1 VSISLR
7 DDDLDRA
14 APFGVLCGED
24 LVVLRQ
30 GPSWARLGVSLVGRP
45 LLEVLEI
52 VRPLGV
58 STIEQIRAHRDSM
71 LLMRLLPEGPRLR
84 FQAVDVEDPAGV
96 LLIGNPI
103 VSSSAELDRL
113 GLSAADFSPVDQ
125 TPDLLFLRRG
135 QERSLDD
142 LRTLNAELQRSATE
156 LRDANRMLTRAEA
169 QYRRIVEL
177 QPLVMYIDTL
187 GEDAVAEFISP
198 QVVEW
203 LGYPVRRWLTEPT
216 FFFSVVVHPED
227 RERAWSANRAAEADD
242 TSFDEEVR
250 LVRADGHVVWTRAVD
265 TVVEDDDGK
274 RRRFGFMLDITKT
287 KTAEIELRDTMSR
300 LTTLLDH
307 MQSGVLVED
316 RERRVVMAN
325 ATLCQMFRS
334 DADPDSLTGLPISAA
349 IAQVVRAEDDP
360 AAFLRR
366 TETLTSRRWP
376 AVNQSLTLSGS
387 RVLEFDFQPITAEG
401 QELGALWM
409 FRDATDRVLYQEA
422 LARARDE
429 AIAASDAKS
438 QFLASMSHEI
448 RTPMHGVLAT
458 VDLLRTTDLDAEQ
471 RELVGVIDSSASNLV
486 SIINDILDLQKVEAG
501 RIDLV
506 TELFALLETARAV
519 VDLLGPQA
527 RAKGVELALS
537 IDPEAP
543 ARVLGDPV
551 RFRQVLV
558 NLVGNAVKFTE
569 TGSVSLA
576 LRLVSR
582 RGPESVVE
590 VEVRDTG
597 PGIPPEKAATI
608 FDPFVQAKTSQEGTG
623 LGLAIAD
630 RLVGLMGG
638 QIVVESVVGV
648 GSAFRFMLR
657 LVEVAGDA
665 PADEVPEAV
674 AAPVPAVLVVDSS
687 EPRLGHV
694 MRLLQRLG
702 TSGTGVASGEEALS
716 ILESAPGTRLVLVS
730 ARMPGLDGPATTER
744 IRASRNPAVAKV
756 PVYAMFGGGD
766 DSVLE
771 RCRTSGMDGH
781 IGKPVDIGELR
792 RLLDV
797 VLGQGGVPGGTA

>member
-14 APFGVLCGED
+14 APFGLLCDED

-30 GPSWARLGVSLVGRP
+30 GPSWSRLGLTLVGRP
-45 LLEVLEI
+45 LLESVEI

-58 STIEQIRAHRDSM
+58 STIGHLRAHRDSM
-71 LLMRLLPEGPRLR
+71 LLMRVLPEGPRLR
-84 FQAVDVEDPAGV
+84 FQAVDVADPVGL

-103 VSSSAELDRL
+103 VSSSQELERL

-142 LRTLNAELQRSATE
+142 LSTLNAELQRSATE
-156 LRDANRMLTRAEA
+156 LRDANRMLTRAET

-187 GEDAVAEFISP
+187 GDESIAEFISP
-198 QVVEW
+198 QVADW
-203 LGYPVRRWLTEPT
+203 LGYPARRWLSEPA
-216 FFFSVVVHPED
+216 FFFRVVVHPED
-227 RERAWSANRAAEADD
+227 RDRAWAANHLSEIDG
-242 TSFDEEVR
+242 SPFDEELR
-250 LVRADGHVVWTRAVD
+250 LVTADGRVIWTRAVD
-265 TVVEDDDGK
+265 SIVEDEDGK
-274 RRRFGFMLDITKT
+274 RRRFGFMLDVTT
-287 KTAEIELRDTMSR
+287 AKTAELELRDTMSR

-316 RERRVVMAN
+316 RQRLVVMAN
-325 ATLCQMFRS
+325 ATLTQMFRS
-334 DADPDSLTGLPISAA
+334 TVDPDELTGLPISAA
-349 IAQVVRAEDDP
+349 IARVVRPEDDP

-366 TETLTSRRWP
+366 TEDLTARRWP

-387 RVLEFDFQPITAEG
+387 RVLEFDFQPIVSEG
-401 QELGALWM
+401 QDLGALWM

-458 VDLLRTTDLDAEQ
+458 VDLLRTTHLDSEQ
-471 RELVGVIDSSASNLV
+471 AELVGVIDTSASNLV
-486 SIINDILDLQKVEAG
+486 AIINDILDLQKVEAG

-506 TELFALLETARAV
+506 SEPFSPTDVARAV

-527 RAKGVELALS
+527 RGKGIELGLS
-537 IDPEAP
+537 SDRDIP

-551 RFRQVLV
+551 RVRQVLV
-558 NLVGNAVKFTE
+558 NLVGNAVKFTVS
-569 TGSVSLA
+569 GSVSLS
-576 LRLVSR
+576 LRLMSR
-582 RGPESVVE
+582 RGQEAVVE
-590 VEVRDTG
+590 VEVHDTG
-597 PGIPPEKAATI
+597 PGIAPEKVATI
-608 FDPFVQAKTSQEGTG
+608 FDPFVQARSSQEGTG
-623 LGLAIAD
+623 LGLAIAE

-638 QIVVESVVGV
+638 QIAVESTL
-648 GSAFRFMLR
+648 GSGSTFRFVLR
-657 LVEVAGDA
+657 LVEVAGDDA
-665 PADEVPEAV
+665 EHTVEPELQAVEVPTVVVIESSDARR
-674 AAPVPAVLVVDSS
+674 AHVL
-687 EPRLGHV
+687 
-694 MRLLQRLG
+694 RLLQRIDVTG
-702 TSGTGVASGEEALS
+702 VGVASPAEGVELLS
-716 ILESAPGTRLVLVS
+716 TPGTRLVLVA
-730 ARMPGLDGPATTER
+730 ARMPGVDGPATTEQ
-744 IRASRNPAVAKV
+744 IRALRDPLAAKV
-756 PVYAMFGGGD
+756 PVYAMLGGAD
-766 DSVLE
+766 DDLLE
-771 RCRTSGMDGH
+771 RCRSSGMDGH

-797 VLGQGGVPGGTA
+797 VLGPGAVR

>member
-1 VSISLR
+1 MSIQFR

-24 LVVLRQ
+24 LVVRRQ
-30 GPSWARLGVSLVGRP
+30 GPSWARLGVTLVGRP
-45 LLEVLEI
+45 LLEVLEV

-58 STIEQIRAHRDSM
+58 STIEQIRSHRDSM

-84 FQAVDVEDPAGV
+84 FQAVDVADPAGV

-103 VSSSAELDRL
+103 VSSSQELDRL

-177 QPLVMYIDTL
+177 QPLVMYIDSL
-187 GEDAVAEFISP
+187 GDESVAEFISP
-198 QVVEW
+198 QVVDW
-203 LGYPVRRWLTEPT
+203 LGYPVRRWLTEEA
-216 FFFSVVVHPED
+216 FFFQVVVHPED
-227 RERAWSANRAAEADD
+227 RERAWAANRAAEADD
-242 TSFDEEVR
+242 SPYDEEVR
-250 LVRADGHVVWTRAVD
+250 LLRADGQVVWTRAVD
-265 TVVEDDDGK
+265 TVVEDEDGR

-316 RERRVVMAN
+316 RQRRIVMAN

-334 DADPDSLTGLPISAA
+334 EADPDELTGLPISAA
-349 IAQVVRAEDDP
+349 IAAVVRPEDDP

-366 TETLTSRRWP
+366 TETLTARRWP
-376 AVNQSLTLSGS
+376 TANQSLTLSGS
-387 RVLEFDFQPITAEG
+387 RVLEFDFQPIVSEG
-401 QELGALWM
+401 QDLGALWM

-458 VDLLRTTDLDAEQ
+458 VDLLRTTDLDGEQ
-471 RELVGVIDSSASNLV
+471 RELVGVIDSSATNLV

-506 TELFALLETARAV
+506 TEPFSVKDTAKAV

-527 RAKGVELALS
+527 RAKGIELALS
-537 IDPEAP
+537 IDPDAP

-569 TGSVSLA
+569 SGSVSLTM
-576 LRLVSR
+576 RLMSQ

-597 PGIPPEKAATI
+597 PGIAPEKAASI
-608 FDPFVQAKTSQEGTG
+608 FDPFVQARSSQEGTG

-638 QIVVESVVGV
+638 QIVVDSTVGV
-648 GSAFRFMLR
+648 GSSFRFVLR
-657 LVEVAGDA
+657 LEEVAADT
-665 PADEVPEAV
+665 PDDEVRETPSRI
-674 AAPVPAVLVVDSS
+674 APSVLVVESS
-687 EPRLGHV
+687 EPRRGHV

-702 TSGTGVASGEEALS
+702 TSGVAVGTGEEALEL
-716 ILESAPGTRLVLVS
+716 LESAPGTRLVLVS
-730 ARMPGLDGPATTER
+730 ARMTGLDGPDMTER
-744 IRASRNPAVAKV
+744 IRGSRNPAVAKV
-756 PVYAMFGGGD
+756 PVYAMFGGSD
-766 DSVLE
+766 DAVLE

-797 VLGQGGVPGGTA
+797 VLGQGQ

>member
-1 VSISLR
+1 VGVRLD

-14 APFGVLCGED
+14 APFGVLCDESMT
-24 LVVLRQ
+24 VLRQ
-30 GPSWARLGVSLVGRP
+30 GPSWSRLGADLVGRP
-45 LLEVLEI
+45 LLESLEV

-58 STIEQIRAHRDSM
+58 ATLEDIRRHRDSM
-71 LLMRLLPEGPRLR
+71 LLMRVLPDGPRMR
-84 FQAVDVEDPAGV
+84 FQAVDVAEPRGI

-103 VSSSAELDRL
+103 VSSSQELEAL

-156 LRDANRMLTRAEA
+156 LRDANRLLTRAEA

-187 GEDAVAEFISP
+187 GEESIGEFVSP
-198 QVVEW
+198 RVVEW
-203 LGYPVRRWLTEPT
+203 LGHPVRRWLTEPG
-216 FFFSVVVHPED
+216 FFFRVVVHPED
-227 RERAWSANRAAEADD
+227 RDAAWEANLRAEADD
-242 TSFDEEVR
+242 SPFDEELR
-250 LVRADGHVVWTRAVD
+250 LVTADGHVLWTRVVD
-265 TVVEDDDGK
+265 SVVEDEDG
-274 RRRFGFMLDITKT
+274 RRRRIGFMLDITT
-287 KTAEIELRDTMSR
+287 AKTAELELRDTMSR

-316 RERRVVMAN
+316 RQRRVVLAN

-334 DADPDSLTGLPISAA
+334 PAGPEALLGLPISAA
-349 IAQVVRAEDDP
+349 VAQVVRPEDDP

-366 TETLTSRRWP
+366 TEDLTARRWP

-387 RVLEFDFQPITAEG
+387 RVLEFDYQPIVSEG

-458 VDLLRTTDLDAEQ
+458 VDLLRTTDLDDEQ
-471 RELVGVIDSSASNLV
+471 ADLVEVIDSSATSLV

-506 TELFALLETARAV
+506 SETYSPAEVARAV
-519 VDLLGPQA
+519 VDLLRPQGM
-527 RAKGVELALS
+527 AKGIDVVLAV
-537 IDPEAP
+537 DPDVP
-543 ARVLGDPV
+543 AHVVGDRV

-558 NLVGNAVKFTE
+558 NLVGNAVKFTSA
-569 TGSVSLA
+569 GSVSLG
-576 LRLVSR
+576 LHVVSR
-582 RGPESVVE
+582 RASDVTFE

-597 PGIPPEKAATI
+597 PGIPPEKVATI
-608 FDPFVQAKTSQEGTG
+608 FDPFVQARGGQEGTG

-638 QIVVESVVGV
+638 QITVESTLGE
-648 GSAFRFMLR
+648 GSVFRFRLR
-657 LVEVAGDA
+657 VVDVDLPDAEGAGDA
-665 PADEVPEAV
+665 PEEVV
-674 AAPVPAVLVVDSS
+674 AGTSVLVVEHS
-687 EPRLGHV
+687 EPRRSHV
-694 MRLLQRLG
+694 LRLLQRLG
-702 TSGTGVASGEEALS
+702 MTGVGAVSAADALDA
-716 ILESAPGTRLVLVS
+716 LESDPRVRLVLVA
-730 ARMPGLDGPATTER
+730 ARMPEPDGPEITAL
-744 IRASRNPAVAKV
+744 IRASRDPRVSKV
-756 PVYAMFGGGD
+756 PVYGMVGGTD
-766 DSVLE
+766 DDLLD
-771 RCRTSGMDGH
+771 RCRQSGMDGH

-792 RLLDV
+792 RLLEV
-797 VLGQGGVPGGTA
+797 VLGPEAVA

>member
-14 APFGVLCGED
+14 APFGLLCDED

-30 GPSWARLGVSLVGRP
+30 GPSWSRLGLTLVGRP
-45 LLEVLEI
+45 LLESVEI

-58 STIEQIRAHRDSM
+58 STIGHLRAHRDSM
-71 LLMRLLPEGPRLR
+71 LLMRVLPEGPRLR
-84 FQAVDVEDPAGV
+84 FQAVDVADPVGL

-103 VSSSAELDRL
+103 VSSSQELERL

-142 LRTLNAELQRSATE
+142 LSTLNAELQRSATE
-156 LRDANRMLTRAEA
+156 LRDANRMLTRAET

-187 GEDAVAEFISP
+187 GDESIAEFISP
-198 QVVEW
+198 QVADW
-203 LGYPVRRWLTEPT
+203 LGYPARRWLSEPA
-216 FFFSVVVHPED
+216 FFFRVVVHPED
-227 RERAWSANRAAEADD
+227 RDRAWAANHLSEIDG
-242 TSFDEEVR
+242 SPFDEELR
-250 LVRADGHVVWTRAVD
+250 LVTADGRVIWTRAVD
-265 TVVEDDDGK
+265 SIVEDEDGK
-274 RRRFGFMLDITKT
+274 RRRFGFMLDVTT
-287 KTAEIELRDTMSR
+287 AKTAELELRDTMSR

-316 RERRVVMAN
+316 RQRLVVMAN
-325 ATLCQMFRS
+325 ATLTQMFRS
-334 DADPDSLTGLPISAA
+334 TVDPDELTGLPISAA
-349 IAQVVRAEDDP
+349 IARVVRPEDDP

-366 TETLTSRRWP
+366 TEDLTARRWP

-387 RVLEFDFQPITAEG
+387 RVLEFDFQPIVSEG
-401 QELGALWM
+401 QDLGALWM

-458 VDLLRTTDLDAEQ
+458 VDLLRTTHLDSEQ
-471 RELVGVIDSSASNLV
+471 AELVGVIDTSASNLV
-486 SIINDILDLQKVEAG
+486 TIINDILDLQKVEAG

-506 TELFALLETARAV
+506 SEPFSPTDVARAV

-527 RAKGVELALS
+527 RGKGIELGLS
-537 IDPEAP
+537 SDRDIP

-551 RFRQVLV
+551 RVRQVLV
-558 NLVGNAVKFTE
+558 NLVGNAVKFTVS
-569 TGSVSLA
+569 GSVSLS
-576 LRLVSR
+576 LRLMSR
-582 RGPESVVE
+582 RGQEAVVE
-590 VEVRDTG
+590 VEVHDTG
-597 PGIPPEKAATI
+597 PGIAPEKVATI
-608 FDPFVQAKTSQEGTG
+608 FDPFVQARSSQEGTG
-623 LGLAIAD
+623 LGLAIAE

-638 QIVVESVVGV
+638 QIAVESTL
-648 GSAFRFMLR
+648 GSGSTFRFVLR
-657 LVEVAGDA
+657 LVEVAGDDA
-665 PADEVPEAV
+665 EHTVEPELQAVEVPTVVVIESSDARR
-674 AAPVPAVLVVDSS
+674 AHVL
-687 EPRLGHV
+687 
-694 MRLLQRLG
+694 RLLQRIDVTG
-702 TSGTGVASGEEALS
+702 VGVASPAEGVELLS
-716 ILESAPGTRLVLVS
+716 TPGTRLVLVA
-730 ARMPGLDGPATTER
+730 ARMPGVDGPATTEQ
-744 IRASRNPAVAKV
+744 IRALRDPLAAKV
-756 PVYAMFGGGD
+756 PVYAMLGGAD
-766 DSVLE
+766 DDLLE
-771 RCRTSGMDGH
+771 RCRSSGMDGH

-797 VLGQGGVPGGTA
+797 VLGPGAVR